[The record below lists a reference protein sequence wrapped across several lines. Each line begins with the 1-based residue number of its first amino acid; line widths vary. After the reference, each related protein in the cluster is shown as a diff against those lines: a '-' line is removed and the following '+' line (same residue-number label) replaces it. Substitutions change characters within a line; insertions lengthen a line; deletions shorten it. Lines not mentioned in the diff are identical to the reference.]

1 MLSRNQIRHKASCS
15 YFCVF
20 GTVRNVCETLKKPS
34 TGVIFL
40 YVYGEQGN
48 ALGIKKQE
56 HKSQELPGSKNETIY
71 AQ

>member
-1 MLSRNQIRHKASCS
+1 MWDIEEILHSM
-15 YFCVF
+15 
-20 GTVRNVCETLKKPS
+20 
-34 TGVIFL
+34 IFL

-56 HKSQELPGSKNETIY
+56 YKSKELPGRKNEAIY